1 MKKLTLSALMVLPLI
16 LFYFNAHSNPDGAR
30 NRNSPDMPNQFTAGD
45 LSLSLTA
52 IDPTCEY
59 EDGRITATASN
70 GTPPYLY
77 SLNDDTYGSQNVWR
91 LLPPGTYTV
100 TVKDADGNTATST
113 ATLTN
118 QFERPVALNSPYTN
132 PSGCMVTDGYY
143 TVNVTGGTP
152 PYLYSMDAENY
163 QQNNVFPN
171 LGFMLFPIAYV
182 KDTHG
187 CVTKVESYGVQRCF
201 NVSFGYSVAPATC
214 GEGGH
219 VEMDEEEYLTFS
231 SDGINYHEN
240 GDFRTIGP
248 GLFNIYIKNED
259 GTVMILT
266 TQIFNHCPIDLEV
279 AFTNASCGLNN
290 GSIQATGSKGEAPY
304 HYSIDGTNFQT
315 TGLFTNLAP
324 GDYTV
329 TITDE
334 TGITATK
341 TVTIGSGCMKAAA
354 TVKNATCGNVNGA
367 VTITATNGTAPYQYS
382 IDNFNFQESGVFV
395 NLEAGEYTIT
405 VKDATGVTD
414 NTPVVVDNIAGP
426 RVKAVATDADCN
438 SNNGKITMTASG
450 GTPPYTYSLNNL
462 DFQQNNVFNN
472 LQPGVYMP
480 AVADGNNCS
489 VQHEPVTVY
498 SLCLEFTITITNA
511 TCNALPGMIAVN
523 VTSGNSPYL
532 YSLDGVNFQ
541 ADNIFQDVKT
551 GAYTITVKD
560 NTGTVKVQNI
570 EVKESCITLQTKVK
584 NATCKKDNGEIAVS
598 ASNGI
603 APFSYSLNGISF
615 QTDSL
620 FTGLAAG
627 SYAVTVRDAANAS
640 AVIKVSV
647 TAVAP
652 VEASAAATPADCTND
667 DGSVTLAATGGNMPY
682 LYSFNNRDYTD
693 EVTYSKLAVN
703 TYIANIKDADGC
715 IASLNVQVPL
725 NNNLFAEAGSDK
737 LVCEGDNVQLSVS
750 SNGTMFSWSPSTDL
764 DNSHIASPKASP
776 LSTTKYVVT
785 ASTTVCTINDSM
797 VVMVNPAPVADAGGD
812 TAICYGNS
820 VILNASGGVKYNWMP
835 EQYLTDVHSNTPKV
849 TKPAQTIT
857 YHLTVTDDKGC
868 SSRNNETVTV
878 MVTPV
883 AKVFAGNDTS
893 AVINQPIQLAAQDV
907 NHAGFTSY
915 SWMPVTG
922 LSNAFIANPSATLN
936 TNITYTVTASTPAGC
951 EAADMVTVKV
961 YAGPDIYV
969 PSAFT
974 PDKNGL
980 NDMLRPIPVG
990 IKDFLFFKVFDRW
1003 GKMIFYTTDYHKGWN
1018 GSVKGIVQSLNT
1030 YVWMAGGK
1038 DGDGRMIFRKGTVT
1052 LIR

>member
-1 MKKLTLSALMVLPLI
+1 MLPLI
-16 LFYFNAHSNPDGAR
+16 FFCFNAYSNPDSAG
-30 NRNSPDMPNQFTAGD
+30 NRNLPNIPNQFTTADD
-45 LSLSLTA
+45 LTLSLTA

-59 EDGRITATASN
+59 EDGRITATPSN

-77 SLNDDTYGSQNVWR
+77 SLNGDTYSSQNVWR

-118 QFERPVALNSPYTN
+118 QFERPVALNSSYTN
-132 PSGCMVTDGYY
+132 PSGCTATDGYY
-143 TVNVTGGTP
+143 TVNVTGGMP

-163 QQNNVFPN
+163 QPNNVFPN
-171 LGFMLFPIAYV
+171 LGFMPFPIAYA
-182 KDTHG
+182 KDAHG

-201 NVSFGYSVAPATC
+201 DFSFGYTVAPANC
-214 GEGGH
+214 GEGGY

-231 SDGINYHEN
+231 SDGINYHES
-240 GDFRTIGP
+240 GEFRNLVP
-248 GLFNIYIKNED
+248 GLFNIYIKAED
-259 GTVMILT
+259 GTVIILT
-266 TQIFNHCPIDLEV
+266 TQVYNHCPIDLEV
-279 AFTNASCGLNN
+279 AFINASCGLNN

-315 TGLFTNLAP
+315 SGLFTNLAP

-354 TVKNATCGNVNGA
+354 TVKNATCGNANGA

-382 IDNFNFQESGVFV
+382 IDNFNFQKTGVFV
-395 NLEAGEYTIT
+395 NLKVGEYTIT

-426 RVKAVATDADCN
+426 QVKAVATNAGCN
-438 SNNGKITMTASG
+438 SNDGKISITASG
-450 GTPPYTYSLNNL
+450 GTSPYTYSLDNL
-462 DFQQNNVFNN
+462 NFQQNNVFTN
-472 LQPGVYMP
+472 LPPGVYTSS
-480 AVADGNNCS
+480 VTDGNNCS
-489 VQHEPVTVY
+489 AQSDPLTVY
-498 SLCLEFTITITNA
+498 NLCLKFTLTITNA
-511 TCNALPGMIAVN
+511 TCNALPGAIAVN

-541 ADNIFQDVKT
+541 PDNIFKNVKT

-560 NTGTVKVQNI
+560 NTGTVKTQNA
-570 EVKESCITLQTKVK
+570 EVKESCITLQTTVK
-584 NATCKKDNGEIAVS
+584 NATCKKDNGEISVN
-598 ASNGI
+598 ASNG
-603 APFSYSLNGISF
+603 ASPFSYSLDGLIF

-620 FTGLAAG
+620 FTELAAG
-627 SYAVTVRDAANAS
+627 SYSVTVRDAANAS
-640 AVIKVSV
+640 AIIKVNV
-647 TAVAP
+647 TAIAP
-652 VEASAAATPADCTND
+652 VEASAAATPAGCTND
-667 DGSVTLAATGGNMPY
+667 DGSVTLAATGGSMPY
-682 LYSFNNRDYTD
+682 LYSFNNSNYTD
-693 EVTYSKLAVN
+693 EVTYGKLAVN
-703 TYIANIKDADGC
+703 TYMAAVKDADGC

-725 NNNLFAEAGSDK
+725 NDNLFAEAGGDK

-750 SNGTMFSWSPSTDL
+750 SNGAMFSWSPSTGL
-764 DNSHIASPKASP
+764 DNSHTASPKASP
-776 LSTTKYVVT
+776 LFTTKYVVT
-785 ASTTVCTINDSM
+785 ASTAVCTIKDSV
-797 VVMVNPAPVADAGGD
+797 VVMVNPAPVADAGRD

-820 VILNASGGVKYNWMP
+820 VTLNASGGVKYNWMP
-835 EQYLTDVHSNTPKV
+835 AQYLSDAHSNTPKV

-878 MVTPV
+878 MVAPV

-915 SWMPVTG
+915 IWMPVTG

-951 EAADMVTVKV
+951 EATDIVTVKV

-1003 GKMIFYTTDYHKGWN
+1003 GKMIFYTTDYHKGWD
-1018 GSVKGIVQSLNT
+1018 GSVKGVVQSLNT

-1038 DGDGRMIFRKGTVT
+1038 DGDGKTILRKGTVT